1 MLMSVHH
8 KTGQGM
14 TTFRKP
20 IEPFDRANDFGV
32 PRARATPPAGSGV
45 HLAAVSFG
53 TEVAMDVSGAN
64 GRWGEML
71 SRWAIPDE
79 IMSAAPEPPYF
90 FDPNVFAVAADE
102 AVARADDTPSDTAA
116 RDALP
121 AGGTVLDVG
130 CGAGAASL
138 RLAPGRLV
146 GVDSSAPLLDLFVA
160 RACRLG
166 IDTSTVLGTWPEAAD
181 QAPAADVVVCHH
193 VFYNV
198 ADLGAFAT
206 ALNGHARRRV
216 VIELTADHPMAF
228 TAPYWKALYGLER
241 PDRPVAADAVAALE
255 ELGYSL
261 HRHQWSRRY
270 QMTGESGNRPV
281 ESLARRLCLPA
292 SRHDELRRLLAET
305 PPVMTRDVVTLW
317 WNPTNDIH

>member
-1 MLMSVHH
+1 
-8 KTGQGM
+8 
-14 TTFRKP
+14 
-20 IEPFDRANDFGV
+20 
-32 PRARATPPAGSGV
+32 
-45 HLAAVSFG
+45 
-53 TEVAMDVSGAN
+53 MDVSGAN

-90 FDPNVFAVAADE
+90 FDPAVFAAAADE
-102 AVARADDTPSDTAA
+102 AIARADDTPSDAAA

-138 RLAPGRLV
+138 RLAPGRLM
-146 GVDSSAPLLDLFVA
+146 GVDPSAPLLDLFAGRA
-160 RACRLG
+160 RRLG
-166 IDTSTVLGTWPEAAD
+166 IDASVVLGTWPETAL
-181 QAPAADVVVCHH
+181 QTPAADVVVCHH

-198 ADLGAFAT
+198 ADLSSFAA
-206 ALNGHARRRV
+206 ALNGHARKRV

-228 TAPYWKALYGLER
+228 MTPYWKALYGLER
-241 PDRPVAADAVAALE
+241 PDRPVADDAVAVLE
-255 ELGYSL
+255 ELGFSL
-261 HRHQWSRRY
+261 HRDQWSRRY

-292 SRHDELRRLLAET
+292 FRHDELRRLLADA

-317 WNPTNDIH
+317 WRATNDIT